1 MTGTVTDEQ
10 SRLMFRLAL
19 YQVVK
24 KERDQM
30 TTSQERLSKLI
41 RSFERLSQKFLM
53 SKFQYQNNTK

>member
-1 MTGTVTDEQ
+1 MTGTVTDEK